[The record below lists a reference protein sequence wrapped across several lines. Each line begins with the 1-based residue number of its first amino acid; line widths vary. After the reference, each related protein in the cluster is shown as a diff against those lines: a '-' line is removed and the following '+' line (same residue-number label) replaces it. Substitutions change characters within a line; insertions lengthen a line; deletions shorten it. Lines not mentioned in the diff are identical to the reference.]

1 MKLYSKIY
9 GDGSEDLI
17 IIHGLFGMSDNWNS
31 LGKDFSKYYKV
42 HLVDLRNHGRSP
54 HSEQFDYEVMCEDI
68 IQYIE
73 DHNINKSII
82 LGHSLGGKVAMKLAF
97 TYPQKIERL
106 IVADIAPRK
115 YSTDFHKNLLM
126 KLVRLQLAGFKTRI
140 VASIL
145 FLFVLTVTLI
155 FHTDFSN
162 SMQIISFLKNT
173 AIMGGLL
180 IIISSQPQMCSIDYY
195 LKQKKR

>member
-1 MKLYSKIY
+1 M
-9 GDGSEDLI
+9 
-17 IIHGLFGMSDNWNS
+17 
-31 LGKDFSKYYKV
+31 
-42 HLVDLRNHGRSP
+42 HLVEVLGRIFISSLFIVEAIRKFFTP
-54 HSEQFDYEVMCEDI
+54 DEGMMYMSQYGVPELLFYPSLIFEFI
-68 IQYIE
+68 IPL
-73 DHNINKSII
+73 I
-82 LGHSLGGKVAMKLAF
+82 L
-97 TYPQKIERL
+97 I
-106 IVADIAPRK
+106 
-115 YSTDFHKNLLM
+115 
-126 KLVRLQLAGFKTRI
+126 AGFKTRI

>member
-1 MKLYSKIY
+1 M
-9 GDGSEDLI
+9 
-17 IIHGLFGMSDNWNS
+17 
-31 LGKDFSKYYKV
+31 
-42 HLVDLRNHGRSP
+42 HLVEVLGRIFISSLFIVEAIRKFFTP
-54 HSEQFDYEVMCEDI
+54 DEGMMYMSQYGVPEFLFYPSLIFEFI
-68 IQYIE
+68 IPL
-73 DHNINKSII
+73 I
-82 LGHSLGGKVAMKLAF
+82 L
-97 TYPQKIERL
+97 I
-106 IVADIAPRK
+106 
-115 YSTDFHKNLLM
+115 
-126 KLVRLQLAGFKTRI
+126 AGFKTRI

-162 SMQIISFLKNT
+162 NMQIISFLKNT

>member
-1 MKLYSKIY
+1 MFVQNNFPCLKFEINFFTWIHRVSFVFYPS
-9 GDGSEDLI
+9 LI
-17 IIHGLFGMSDNWNS
+17 FEFIVPL
-31 LGKDFSKYYKV
+31 
-42 HLVDLRNHGRSP
+42 
-54 HSEQFDYEVMCEDI
+54 
-68 IQYIE
+68 
-73 DHNINKSII
+73 I
-82 LGHSLGGKVAMKLAF
+82 L
-97 TYPQKIERL
+97 I
-106 IVADIAPRK
+106 
-115 YSTDFHKNLLM
+115 
-126 KLVRLQLAGFKTRI
+126 AGFKTRI